1 MNRKKFNLGEMINRR
16 QEADRAA
23 SKAAE
28 EAEAA
33 ETAETKQALPK
44 HSTTDDLKLAEA
56 CKASAEKVAASVTP
70 YDQYKLLKRIDPKQ
84 AGDFWR
90 ANKDRILGCYKH

>member
-33 ETAETKQALPK
+33 ETKQALPK

-56 CKASAEKVAASVTP
+56 CRASAEKAAASVTP

-90 ANKDRILGCYKH
+90 ANKDRILGCYNH